1 MVTTMNRQWRLNG
14 FTGFDSLVL
23 KEDRIPE
30 IGGSDVLVRWK
41 YASLNYRDLVVSK
54 GTYPLGALDGVVVGS
69 DAAGE
74 VVKIGSQVHS
84 FKPGDRVTGIHLQ
97 TWQEGTLKAEDI
109 GNATGDKLDGVL
121 QEYGVVPESGLVKI
135 PDSLDL
141 QQGSTL
147 TIAAITAWD
156 CLVGLPSK
164 RLEPGQWVLTQG
176 SGGVSAFA
184 IQFAKA
190 MGAHVIA
197 TSSSQAKMDRLK
209 ELGADY
215 VINYKEIPEWGA
227 EAKRIANGAGVD
239 HVIEVGGQGTLRQSL
254 NAIKI
259 QGVISLVG
267 FMAAGEN
274 SNEPKL
280 LEALY
285 YGCIARGVLVSSKHE
300 FQKMNAFIDA
310 KKIKPVIDEK
320 VFEFADVP
328 AAYQYM
334 WDQKHFGKLTI
345 KIASE

>member
-1 MVTTMNRQWRLNG
+1 MAATVNRQWRLNG

-23 KEDRIPE
+23 KENRIPE
-30 IGGSDVLVRWK
+30 IGDSDVLVRWK

-54 GTYPLGALDGVVVGS
+54 GTYPLGALDGIVVGS

-74 VVKIGSQVHS
+74 VVKIGSQVRL
-84 FKPGDRVTGIHLQ
+84 FEPGDRVTGIHLQ

-109 GNATGDKLDGVL
+109 GNATGGKLDGVL

-135 PDSLDL
+135 PDTLDL

-156 CLVGLPSK
+156 SLVGLPSK
-164 RLEPGQWVLTQG
+164 RLEAGQWVLTQG
-176 SGGVSAFA
+176 SGGVSVFA

-197 TSSSQAKMDRLK
+197 TSSSQAKMDRLM

-215 VINYKEIPEWGA
+215 VINYKEVPEWGA

-239 HVIEVGGQGTLRQSL
+239 HVIEVGGPGTLRQSL

-267 FMAAGEN
+267 FMAVSEN

-280 LEALY
+280 LEVLY
-285 YGCIARGVLVSSKHE
+285 YGCIARGVLVSSKQE

-310 KKIKPVIDEK
+310 NNIKPVIDEK
-320 VFEFADVP
+320 VFDFADVP

-345 KIASE
+345 KIASK

>member
-1 MVTTMNRQWRLNG
+1 MAATVNRQWRLNG

-23 KEDRIPE
+23 KEDRVPE
-30 IGGSDVLVRWK
+30 VGDSDVLVRWK

-74 VVKIGSQVHS
+74 IVKVGSQVNS

-97 TWQEGTLKAEDI
+97 TWQEGTLRAEDI
-109 GNATGDKLDGVL
+109 DNATGGKLDGVL
-121 QEYGVVPESGLVKI
+121 QDYGVVPESGLVKI
-135 PDSLDL
+135 PESLDL

-156 CLVGLPSK
+156 SLFGLSGK
-164 RLEPGQWVLTQG
+164 RLEAGQWVLTQG
-176 SGGVSAFA
+176 SGGVSVFA

-190 MGAHVIA
+190 MGAHVIT
-197 TSSSQAKMDRLK
+197 TSSSQAKMDQLK

-215 VINYKEIPEWGA
+215 VINYKEVPEWGA

-239 HVIEVGGQGTLRQSL
+239 HIIEVGGAGTLRQSL

-259 QGVISLVG
+259 QGVVSLIG
-267 FMAAGEN
+267 FMVAGEN

-280 LEALY
+280 MEALFH
-285 YGCIARGVLVSSKHE
+285 GCIARGVLVGSKQE
-300 FQKMNAFIDA
+300 FKEMNAFIDA
-310 KKIKPVIDEK
+310 KNIKPVIDDK
-320 VFEFADVP
+320 VFDFADVP

-334 WDQKHFGKLTI
+334 WDQKHLGKLTI